1 MKLSTKGRY
10 GARAMI
16 DIAMHTAA
24 GPSLMKDIS
33 KRQNITP
40 KYLDHILSSLRKAG
54 LLKNIRGKGGGYML
68 SRPASAITLKDI
80 VEAVEGT
87 ISPVECVDNPAYCDK
102 LYTCPTR
109 DVWDKVKKAIG
120 DVLESTTLE
129 SLTESQKNK
138 EQAPINY
145 SI

>member
-16 DIAMHTAA
+16 DIAVHNAA

-33 KRQNITP
+33 QRQDIAP
-40 KYLDHILSSLRKAG
+40 KYLDHILSALRKAG
-54 LLKNIRGKGGGYML
+54 LLKNIRGKGGGYIL

-87 ISPVECVDNPAYCDK
+87 ITPVECVDNPAYCDRI
-102 LYTCPTR
+102 YACPTR
-109 DVWDKVKKAIG
+109 EVWDKLKKAIG
-120 DVLESTTLE
+120 DVLEATTLE
-129 SLTESQKNK
+129 SLVESQKKK